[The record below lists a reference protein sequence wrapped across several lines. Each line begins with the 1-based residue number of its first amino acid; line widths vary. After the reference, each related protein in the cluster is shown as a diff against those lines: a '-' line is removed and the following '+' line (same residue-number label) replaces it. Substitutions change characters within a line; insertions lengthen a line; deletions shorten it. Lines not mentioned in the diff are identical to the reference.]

1 MVATEATEVDKKVK
15 EEQKE
20 DQNLRLGLGSVQ
32 NQVREEDAL
41 TVEGAMNKA
50 SVPQVAKNASTAER

>member
-1 MVATEATEVDKKVK
+1 MEATEVDKKVK

-20 DQNLRLGLGSVQ
+20 DQNLRLGLGSIQ

-50 SVPQVAKNASTAER
+50 SVLQMAKNASTVER